1 MARLSPAL
9 FAPFCAALAATLFS
23 MNDVAMKFLSGGYA
37 LHEIVLFR
45 SIMGLLITVAIMAP
59 LLGGFHLLR
68 TRRPGMHILRAACVI
83 FANMSFFLG
92 LAALP
97 LAEAVA
103 LFFVSPFLISIFSV
117 LFLGEYVGPRRWAA
131 IAVGMLG
138 VLIVL
143 RPGTEAFQLASFFPI
158 AAAFGYAGLHIFTR
172 AMRTTEN
179 AVSMVFY
186 IQIVFLV
193 FCASLGL
200 AIGDG
205 KFEAAVVGDPSL
217 EFMFRAWVWPETGD
231 LLLFLLIGAFASVGG
246 YFISQAYRLGEAAMV
261 APFEYLA
268 LPLSILW
275 GVLFFGETLDA
286 LVWVG
291 IAMIAGAG
299 LYTVWRENRQSLR
312 TQA

>member
-1 MARLSPAL
+1 
-9 FAPFCAALAATLFS
+9 
-23 MNDVAMKFLSGGYA
+23 MNDVAMKFLAGDYA

-45 SIMGLLITVAIMAP
+45 SFVGLALTVVIMAP
-59 LLGGFHLLR
+59 LLGGFHLLK
-68 TRRPGMHILRAACVI
+68 TRRPGMHVLRASCVI
-83 FANMSFFLG
+83 FANMTFFLG

-103 LFFVSPFLISIFSV
+103 LFFISPFVISIFSV
-117 LFLGEYVGPRRWAA
+117 LFLGETVGPRRWAA
-131 IAVGMLG
+131 IATGMVG

-143 RPGTEAFQLASFFPI
+143 RPGTEAFQMAALFPI

-172 AMRTTEN
+172 AMRGTEN

-186 IQIVFLV
+186 IQLVFLALCLV
-193 FCASLGL
+193 LGL
-200 AIGDG
+200 TIGDG
-205 KFEAAVVGDPSL
+205 KFADAVAGDPSL
-217 EFMFRAWVWPETGD
+217 EFLLRAWSWPEAVD
-231 LLLFLLIGAFASVGG
+231 LALFCLIGAFASIGG

-275 GVLFFGETLDA
+275 GVLIFGEWPD
-286 LVWVG
+286 VWAWAG
-291 IAMIAGAG
+291 IVLIAGAG
-299 LYTVWRENRQSLR
+299 LYTMWRENRQALR

>member
-37 LHEIVLFR
+37 LHEIVFFR
-45 SIMGLLITVAIMAP
+45 SLMGLSISVLIMAP
-59 LLGGFHLLR
+59 LLGGFHLLK
-68 TRRPGMHILRAACVI
+68 TRKPGMHVLRASCVI

-92 LAALP
+92 LAAMP

-103 LFFVSPFLISIFSV
+103 IFFISPFLISIFSV
-117 LFLGEYVGPRRWAA
+117 LFLGETVGPRRWAA
-131 IAVGMLG
+131 IAAGMIG

-143 RPGTEAFQLASFFPI
+143 QPGTEAFQLASLFPV

-172 AMRTTEN
+172 AMRETEN

-186 IQIVFLV
+186 IQVVFLA
-193 FCASLGL
+193 FCAVFGL
-200 AIGDG
+200 IFGDG
-205 KFEAAVVGDPSL
+205 RFGTSGDPSL
-217 EFMFRAWVWPETGD
+217 DFLFRAWVWPETSD
-231 LLLFLLIGAFASVGG
+231 LALFLVIGAFASVGG

-275 GVLFFGETLDA
+275 GVLIFAEWPDRA
-286 LVWVG
+286 AWIG
-291 IAMIAGAG
+291 ILLIAAAG